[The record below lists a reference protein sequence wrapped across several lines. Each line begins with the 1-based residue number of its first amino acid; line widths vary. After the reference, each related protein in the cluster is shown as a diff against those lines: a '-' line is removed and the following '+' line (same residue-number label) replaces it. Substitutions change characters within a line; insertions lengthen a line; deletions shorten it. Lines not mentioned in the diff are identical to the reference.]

1 MSSGQV
7 TFDTDGPVAIITLDR
22 PQALNA
28 LTVDMLSQLAAAF
41 GDAAAD
47 DSIRAIVLT
56 GAGERAFCTGGDL
69 AELIPRLTA
78 GELSILVPDASK
90 RFFSD
95 IFKPIIAAVNGV
107 CVGGGLEM
115 LLGTDLR
122 LATPSAAF
130 GLPEVRWGLIAGGGS
145 HVRLPQQ
152 VPWAIAMQ
160 MLLTGEPIS
169 AQRAQSNDQN
179 LWIPGGRAFPE
190 DDLQG
195 IRILIKTS
203 VGALAGRHARAHG
216 SRQQRR
222 LQRDPQ
228 CGRCGPVVAR
238 PDRPRRCPADA
249 GRGVAG
255 RGRRLC
261 SPVCR

>member
-130 GLPEVRWGLIAGGGS
+130 GLPEVRW
-145 HVRLPQQ
+145 V
-152 VPWAIAMQ
+152 
-160 MLLTGEPIS
+160 
-169 AQRAQSNDQN
+169 
-179 LWIPGGRAFPE
+179 
-190 DDLQG
+190 
-195 IRILIKTS
+195 
-203 VGALAGRHARAHG
+203 
-216 SRQQRR
+216 
-222 LQRDPQ
+222 
-228 CGRCGPVVAR
+228 
-238 PDRPRRCPADA
+238 
-249 GRGVAG
+249 
-255 RGRRLC
+255 
-261 SPVCR
+261 

>member
-169 AQRAQSNDQN
+169 AQRAHQAGLINEIVEPEALLAHAVEVAKAISANAPRAVQAAKEIAVRALANDVAFN
-179 LWIPGGRAFPE
+179 LEYAFNKQIITSDDASEGPRAFTEKRTPHFT
-190 DDLQG
+190 G
-195 IRILIKTS
+195 K
-203 VGALAGRHARAHG
+203 
-216 SRQQRR
+216 
-222 LQRDPQ
+222 
-228 CGRCGPVVAR
+228 
-238 PDRPRRCPADA
+238 
-249 GRGVAG
+249 
-255 RGRRLC
+255 
-261 SPVCR
+261 